1 MTGDA
6 AQYRQG
12 QVALIGDSDSSDRG
26 LEAAQTIGAMVAGL
40 GLTLITGGGGGVM
53 EAACRGARQ
62 AGGLTVGILPS
73 DSLEDANPYC
83 QVVLPTG
90 MGHARNALTVL
101 GADLVIAIGGG
112 AGTMSELCFAWISG
126 KPILGL
132 QGLGGWVDRLAQ
144 DPTLDRRSR
153 PPIVICRDL
162 DGLRVQ
168 IIGVCTELAIA
179 VKID

>member
-6 AQYRQG
+6 APYRQG
-12 QVALIGDSDSSDRG
+12 QVALIGDSDASDRG
-26 LEAAQTIGAMVAGL
+26 LEAAQAIGAMVAGL

-83 QVVLPTG
+83 RVVLPAG

-101 GADLVIAIGGG
+101 GADLVIALGGG
-112 AGTMSELCFAWISG
+112 AGTMSELCFAWIHA

-132 QGLGGWVDRLAQ
+132 QGFAGWVDRVAQ
-144 DPTLDRRSR
+144 NPTLDQRTR
-153 PPIVICRDL
+153 PPIVICSDL
-162 DGLRVQ
+162 EELRTRTISMCAEQ
-168 IIGVCTELAIA
+168 AIP
-179 VKID
+179 VKSG